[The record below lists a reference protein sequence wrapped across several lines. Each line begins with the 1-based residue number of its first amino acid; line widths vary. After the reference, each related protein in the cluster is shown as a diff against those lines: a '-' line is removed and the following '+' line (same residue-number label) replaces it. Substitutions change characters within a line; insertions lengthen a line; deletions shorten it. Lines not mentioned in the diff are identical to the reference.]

1 MKTAVMVLSSIALLA
16 AAPSQAQGNG
26 IAHSATGGAT
36 IHIGDAA
43 ALRTFGF
50 SAVQGSD
57 GSATGQMEIQARQ
70 FGNTIHIDVN
80 CLNVVGNV
88 ALISGTITQHT
99 DPAEIGTTVGLAV
112 EDNGEGGANAP
123 PDRTTLLFGFP
134 PGTPACMLFG
144 PADAAPF
151 LMPIEG
157 GNIEVR

>member
-1 MKTAVMVLSSIALLA
+1 MKTVIMVLSAIALLA
-16 AAPSQAQGNG
+16 AAPIQAQSNG
-26 IAHSATGGAT
+26 VVHSATGGGN
-36 IHIGDAA
+36 IHIGDAD

-50 SAVQGSD
+50 SAVQRSD
-57 GSATGQMEIQARQ
+57 GSATGRMQIQARQ

-80 CLNVVGNV
+80 CLNVFGNV

-99 DPAEIGTTVGLAV
+99 DPAEIGTTAGLAV
-112 EDNGEGGANAP
+112 EDNGEGANAP

-157 GNIEVR
+157 GNLQVR

>member
-1 MKTAVMVLSSIALLA
+1 MMKSAIAILSTIALLA
-16 AAPSQAQGNG
+16 AAPILAQGDG
-26 IAHSATGGAT
+26 VVHSATGGGN
-36 IHIGDAA
+36 IRIGD

-50 SAVQGSD
+50 SAVQRSD
-57 GSATGQMEIQARQ
+57 GSAIGEMHIQARQ

-80 CLNVVGNV
+80 CLNVIGNV

-99 DPAEIGTTVGLAV
+99 DPAEIGTTAGLAV
-112 EDNGEGGANAP
+112 EDNGQGANAS

-134 PGTPACMLFG
+134 PGTPACLLFG

-157 GNIEVR
+157 GNIMVR